1 MNSGAQ
7 TLIYPA
13 KDLAATKAAFAA
25 LFGADPVVD
34 ESYYVQFQVAGQNIG
49 IDPNG
54 HDRGLPGPVAYW
66 HVDDIEAAFDRL
78 KATGATV
85 VEDLR
90 DVGGGRLV
98 ASVAEANGNVIG
110 LLQDP
115 AS

>member
-1 MNSGAQ
+1 
-7 TLIYPA
+7 
-13 KDLAATKAAFAA
+13 
-25 LFGADPVVD
+25 
-34 ESYYVQFQVAGQNIG
+34 
-49 IDPNG
+49 
-54 HDRGLPGPVAYW
+54 
-66 HVDDIEAAFDRL
+66 VDDIEAAFDRL

-115 AS
+115 KS